1 MATFLP
7 RLRIIGPYR
16 PQETF
21 QTPSAQSAAGGDSS
35 FLGGAGGSAG
45 SFYKRW
51 ERLQRMS
58 QRMGP
63 HADPRD
69 LARETGGN
77 TSDRDR
83 AIQAASED
91 DGSGLDRLE
100 QAGSH
105 VFVSQADLAE
115 EAAWEAENQAEENAQ
130 IAASQAAANPPRAYL
145 TQRELN
151 ARRRRF

>member
-21 QTPSAQSAAGGDSS
+21 RTPSAQSAAGGDPS
-35 FLGGAGGSAG
+35 FLSGAGGAAG

-69 LARETGGN
+69 LAREVGGN

-91 DGSGLDRLE
+91 QGSGLM
-100 QAGSH
+100 GSGGVH
-105 VFVSQADLAE
+105 GVPFVSQADRLE
-115 EAAWEAENQAEENAQ
+115 EAAW
-130 IAASQAAANPPRAYL
+130 
-145 TQRELN
+145 QREDDEEQRLAYETQVAAMN
-151 ARRRRF
+151 ANRLWSTARRRRL